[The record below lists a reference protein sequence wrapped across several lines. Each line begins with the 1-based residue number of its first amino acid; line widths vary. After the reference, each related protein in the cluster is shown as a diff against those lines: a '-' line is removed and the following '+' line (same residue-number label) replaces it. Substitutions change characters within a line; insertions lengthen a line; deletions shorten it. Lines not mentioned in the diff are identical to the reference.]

1 MRLLRRIE
9 RIGEDPSDSIELRAQ
24 KRVLVAISVVVAI
37 LAAAWGAVYLAFD
50 EPLAAAIPWTYML
63 AVVVSL
69 AFFSRIRRYAA
80 FRFIQLLLI
89 LLLPFLLQVA
99 LGGFVNAS
107 AVIIWSLLAPLG
119 ALAMVGRRQAVPWFI
134 AYANL
139 VFIAH
144 LLQPSLDIENNLP
157 VQVIAGFFIANI
169 VAATGVSFFAL
180 HYFVGQKDETLAL
193 LDRERA
199 ESERLLLNI
208 LPEQIAKELKERDE
222 IIATRHSDVSV
233 LFADVVG
240 FTTLSERLEADEV
253 VTVLNDVFSYFDSL
267 ADRFGLEKIRTMG
280 DAYMVASGVPLARSD
295 HAQVMARMALAMF
308 EYTPDTAS
316 ANSAPLQFRMGISSG
331 PVVAGVIGRSK
342 FQYDVWGNTVN
353 TASRMEQHGV
363 PGRIQLSAA
372 THPLLDRE
380 FVCEPRGTIDI
391 KGMGPMETWF
401 LVGAR

>member
-1 MRLLRRIE
+1 VWMRLLRRIE

-208 LPEQIAKELKERDE
+208 LPEQIAK
-222 IIATRHSDVSV
+222 
-233 LFADVVG
+233 
-240 FTTLSERLEADEV
+240 
-253 VTVLNDVFSYFDSL
+253 
-267 ADRFGLEKIRTMG
+267 
-280 DAYMVASGVPLARSD
+280 
-295 HAQVMARMALAMF
+295 
-308 EYTPDTAS
+308 
-316 ANSAPLQFRMGISSG
+316 
-331 PVVAGVIGRSK
+331 
-342 FQYDVWGNTVN
+342 
-353 TASRMEQHGV
+353 
-363 PGRIQLSAA
+363 
-372 THPLLDRE
+372 
-380 FVCEPRGTIDI
+380 
-391 KGMGPMETWF
+391 
-401 LVGAR
+401 